1 MDCFKRFAESVVP
14 KWPKLV
20 GSSIVF
26 VQFFLLCL
34 EDDEENGA
42 PIRNPERSDGPLV
55 PFGFAPPTKY
65 GRHRL
70 RTRRRR
76 RRKWMSNRV
85 KQFLIEKEL
94 NKRKD

>member
-42 PIRNPERSDGPLV
+42 QLG
-55 PFGFAPPTKY
+55 T
-65 GRHRL
+65 L
-70 RTRRRR
+70 RDQLDLWCHLASLLPQNMGDT
-76 RRKWMSNRV
+76 V
-85 KQFLIEKEL
+85 
-94 NKRKD
+94 